1 MLRISMRFDNNSSNL
16 KFLYKILPIQIQI
29 LQKKF
34 EAFSEGVLIVENFP
48 VSGHIGEITVI
59 PTTIDS
65 DPIDFWDMYEECDSP
80 VRNINYNM
88 TMRVK
93 LFLIKSMYL

>member
-34 EAFSEGVLIVENFP
+34 ETFAEGVLIVENFP

-59 PTTIDS
+59 PTTFDS
-65 DPIDFWDMYEECDSP
+65 ELIDFWDLYEECDSP
-80 VRNINYNM
+80 VRDVNYNM

-93 LFLIKSMYL
+93 LFLIASIHS